1 MYNVTITERSRELS
15 MEEEF
20 MVESFSDG
28 VKIKE
33 NMEVLVRGW
42 AKVHVENDKSD
53 SKEYDEF
60 VILTGFSVA
69 FTSSEAFEQGLRQ
82 IEGKME
88 SKGIS
93 GKPYRI
99 RVTAKQ
105 SKKNKSRSFILPMF
119 CGFLGET
126 AQPADVL
133 GNDFP
138 F

>member
-1 MYNVTITERSRELS
+1 MYNVTITNRSRELS

-28 VKIKE
+28 VKLRE
-33 NMEVLVRGW
+33 GMELTVKGW
-42 AKVHVENDKSD
+42 AKVHVENARSD

-60 VILTGFSVA
+60 VILTGAGVA
-69 FTSSEAFEQGLRQ
+69 FTSSEAFEKGLMQ

-88 SKGIS
+88 SKGLS
-93 GKPYRI
+93 GKSYRI
-99 RVTAKQ
+99 RVTAKE
-105 SKKNKSRSFILPMF
+105 SKKNKSRSFIVPMF
-119 CGFLGET
+119 VGFEREDL
-126 AQPADVL
+126 QPADTF

>member
-1 MYNVTITERSRELS
+1 MYNVTITGSSRELS

-33 NMEVLVRGW
+33 NMEITVHGW
-42 AKVHVENDKSD
+42 AKVHVENDRSE

-60 VILTGFSVA
+60 VILTGSGVA
-69 FTSSEAFEQGLRQ
+69 YTSSEAFARGLCQ
-82 IEGKME
+82 IEEKME
-88 SKGIS
+88 AKGLE
-93 GKPYRI
+93 GKPFRI
-99 RVTAKQ
+99 RVTSKQ
-105 SKKNKSRSFILPMF
+105 SKKNKSRSFIVPIF
-119 CGFLGET
+119 CGFESDNL
-126 AQPADVL
+126 QPADVL

>member
-33 NMEVLVRGW
+33 NMELAVHGW

-60 VILTGFSVA
+60 VILTGFGVA
-69 FTSSEAFEQGLRQ
+69 FTSSEAFE
-82 IEGKME
+82 
-88 SKGIS
+88 KGIFQIKEKLDAKCLE
-93 GKPYRI
+93 GRPFRI
-99 RVTAKQ
+99 RVTSKQ
-105 SKKNKSRSFILPMF
+105 SKKNKSRSFLVPSFI
-119 CGFLGET
+119 GFVSDNL
-126 AQPADVL
+126 QPAD
-133 GNDFP
+133 DFP